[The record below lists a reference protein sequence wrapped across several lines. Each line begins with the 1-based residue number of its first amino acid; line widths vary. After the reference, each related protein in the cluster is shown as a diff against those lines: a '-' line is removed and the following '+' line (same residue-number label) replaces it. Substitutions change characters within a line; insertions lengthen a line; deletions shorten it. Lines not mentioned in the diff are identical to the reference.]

1 MSFLDKFIRFLTYE
15 RNMSPATVSAYR
27 RDLEQFELFCKEQ
40 NISLEEPTKIDISLV
55 RRYLAVMQNRCLSRA
70 SVARKLCAI
79 KAYFKYLARENI
91 ISSNPILGLSAQ
103 KKNKRLPSALSE
115 SEVLSLLAAPNLT
128 DPLEIRDR
136 AMLQLLYSTGIRI
149 SELVGMDISNYH
161 PREAFVRVF
170 GKGSKERVVP
180 VGNRSCQSLENYLK
194 ISRPALLKKAHS
206 KDGKENNALFLN
218 KNGGRMTSRSV
229 ERMMKKY
236 LMKSGLSRTYTPH
249 SLRHSFATH
258 LLDAGA
264 DIRSVQELL
273 GHSDIS
279 TTQIYTD
286 VSKERLYSVYNK
298 AHPRA

>member
-1 MSFLDKFIRFLTYE
+1 MSMSLLEKFLGYLAYE

-27 RDLEQFELFCKEQ
+27 SDLEQFGAFCREQ
-40 NISLEEPTKIDISLV
+40 GISLNEPLKVDVSTV
-55 RRYLAVMQNRCLSRA
+55 RRYLAVLQNRHLSRA

-79 KAYFKYLARENI
+79 KAYFKYLSREGVI
-91 ISSNPILGLSAQ
+91 DSNPISGISAQ
-103 KKNKRLPSALSE
+103 KKAKRLPSALSE
-115 SEVLSLLAAPNLT
+115 SDVSVLLAAPNLT

-136 AMLQLLYSTGIRI
+136 AMLELMYSTGIRV
-149 SELVGMDISNYH
+149 SELVGMDLGSYH
-161 PREAFVRVF
+161 RQEALLRVF
-170 GKGSKERVVP
+170 GKGSKERIVP
-180 VGNRSCQSLENYLK
+180 VGSRARQALGDYLERSRPVLAKKAGKSEEERAFFLNRS
-194 ISRPALLKKAHS
+194 
-206 KDGKENNALFLN
+206 
-218 KNGGRMTSRSV
+218 GGRMTSRSV

-236 LMKSGLSRTYTPH
+236 LMESGLLRSSTPH

-279 TTQIYTD
+279 TTQIYTE
-286 VSKERLYSVYNK
+286 VSKERLYAVYKK